1 MGDYCGVPTERLTSR
16 AVVRS
21 GPRAGALAVGTAE
34 TPAVPGTIT
43 GAKKGTAS
51 VNDLIDTTEMYL
63 RTIFELEEEGI
74 VPLRARIAERLNQS
88 GPTVSQTVAR
98 MQRDGLLVVSDDRHL
113 ELTDLGRDRAIAVMR
128 KHRLAERLLLD
139 VIGLDWQDVHVE
151 ACRWEHV
158 MSEQV
163 EQRLIT
169 LLGHPQT
176 SPYGNPIP
184 GLADLGESAGP
195 ITETHR
201 DLIGADVAA
210 GRGGR
215 YEVRRIIEIVQN
227 QPRVMDRLHRGG
239 VIPGA
244 VLEFAVRGDSLVV
257 VDGLTTTELPPD
269 VAHGIH
275 VRPAA

>member
-1 MGDYCGVPTERLTSR
+1 MVGVGAE
-16 AVVRS
+16 
-21 GPRAGALAVGTAE
+21 GALRPDGRIAAGHE
-34 TPAVPGTIT
+34 GDCR
-43 GAKKGTAS
+43 

-113 ELTDLGRDRAIAVMR
+113 ELTELGRDRSVAVMR

-139 VIGLDWQDVHVE
+139 VIGLEWRDVHVE

-163 EQRLIT
+163 EQRLVA
-169 LLGHPQT
+169 LLGHPQV

-184 GLADLGESAGP
+184 GLDDLGEHLDP
-195 ITETHR
+195 VTETHR

-215 YEVRRIIEIVQN
+215 FEVRRIIEIVQN
-227 QPRVMDRLHRGG
+227 QPKVMDELHRGG

-244 VLEFAVRGDSLVV
+244 VLEFGFLGDTLVV
-257 VDGLTTTELPPD
+257 KDGSITTALHPAI
-269 VAHGIH
+269 AHGIH